1 MGFPFKEMP
10 PTNDDLAL
18 YENGRNPFF
27 HFLYEMA
34 ANENTLKYEF
44 QIKYWGQLLQEP
56 GILPKIALGFHS
68 TKEQVG
74 KGFMM
79 KYMGQLVGRYYLKVE
94 SFEEAFGGNWN
105 EFLEETFLL
114 HVDEAYRTSK
124 PEIEVRVKQIVTDE
138 WTGIK
143 ERFQGRQQKKNY
155 ARLVATSN
163 KNTFMPSSIESV
175 RWALFTVSDRYQL
188 NRPHFDKVEEWLLGN
203 GRNVCMYELNRVKH
217 KNADFQHPPDTGER
231 LAQQMSSM
239 SSIQAFWYDIL
250 RDEDFNTQIATF
262 NKHLD
267 WNEHELFVPI
277 KMLMFR
283 YRDWCWARGLHRSKQ
298 ASLQDFRQ

>member
-1 MGFPFKEMP
+1 M
-10 PTNDDLAL
+10 
-18 YENGRNPFF
+18 
-27 HFLYEMA
+27 
-34 ANENTLKYEF
+34 
-44 QIKYWGQLLQEP
+44 
-56 GILPKIALGFHS
+56 
-68 TKEQVG
+68 
-74 KGFMM
+74 
-79 KYMGQLVGRYYLKVE
+79 
-94 SFEEAFGGNWN
+94 
-105 EFLEETFLL
+105 
-114 HVDEAYRTSK
+114 
-124 PEIEVRVKQIVTDE
+124 KQIVTDE

-267 WNEHELFVPI
+267 WNEDEPFVPI

-283 YRDWCWARGLHRSKQ
+283 YRDWCWARGLHRRKQ
-298 ASLQDFRQ
+298 ASLQDFRNEIAPLIGMSQMAVQVGSWGKKDLKDEALVRGQCGYMKCHHYDNVRCYLQVY